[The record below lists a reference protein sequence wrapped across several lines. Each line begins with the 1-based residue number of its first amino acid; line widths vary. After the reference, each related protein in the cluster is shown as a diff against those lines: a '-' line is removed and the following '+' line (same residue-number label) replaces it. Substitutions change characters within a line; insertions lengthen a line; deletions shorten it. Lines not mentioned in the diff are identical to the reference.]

1 MKSFSNLCS
10 VAVLLTL
17 PDLPPVPNPSARHR
31 AIVGATYPAASGRSV
46 PSLLDSHQCHVVTA
60 CHAGKADFALSR
72 PALRHP
78 VSDITRPTPQSSHS
92 IAQVCLYRDD
102 SKASDGRRCRPLAH
116 AISTM
121 PDQWSVTP
129 YACSRSAGKRPA
141 ITMMALTSHC
151 RTVFQTVSQIEPTC
165 PVEQRDDFVPER
177 HTPSPSVDPWSCP
190 IYVARTSEP
199 VFSGKCSDEG
209 VDGGAARFQLSVA
222 GSPEPPCPRYD
233 DPAGSLLPMNP

>member
-1 MKSFSNLCS
+1 MR
-10 VAVLLTL
+10 
-17 PDLPPVPNPSARHR
+17 DR
-31 AIVGATYPAASGRSV
+31 
-46 PSLLDSHQCHVVTA
+46 HQCHVVTA

-190 IYVARTSEP
+190 IYVVRTSEP
-199 VFSGKCSDEG
+199 VFWGNAVTKALMVVRRGSSFLLQG
-209 VDGGAARFQLSVA
+209 VLSLRVHDTMIRQDR
-222 GSPEPPCPRYD
+222 SCR
-233 DPAGSLLPMNP
+233 